1 MRPTDLMLIVA
12 AIFAITGVALIY
24 VPAGLITAAA
34 SIVALWWL
42 FFDEVS
48 P

>member
-1 MRPTDLMLIVA
+1 MRRTDLLLVVA
-12 AIFAITGVALIY
+12 AVLAVTGVALIY
-24 VPAGLITAAA
+24 VPAGLIAAA
-34 SIVALWWL
+34 LTIVALWWL

>member
-1 MRPTDLMLIVA
+1 MRPTDLMLLAA
-12 AIFAITGVALIY
+12 AILAIAGVAMVYL
-24 VPAGLITAAA
+24 PAGLITAAA

-48 P
+48 S